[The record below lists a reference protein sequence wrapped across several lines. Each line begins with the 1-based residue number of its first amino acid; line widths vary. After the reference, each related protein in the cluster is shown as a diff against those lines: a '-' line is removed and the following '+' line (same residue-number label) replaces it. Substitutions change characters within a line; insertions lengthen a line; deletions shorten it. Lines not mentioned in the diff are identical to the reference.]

1 MPAGF
6 LMMLANVAHAVAEAE
21 PPVEQHPIGLAVF
34 ALLFVGATFTEK
46 IFGWHGM
53 GEYFVDS
60 VTKNDVN
67 SVAAVTLFVAV
78 LVLIAGFLS
87 DVAYALLDPRVRV

>member
-1 MPAGF
+1 MARATTSLPTP
-6 LMMLANVAHAVAEAE
+6 LS
-21 PPVEQHPIGLAVF
+21 PVMSTV
-34 ALLFVGATFTEK
+34 LFVGATFTEK

-67 SVAAVTLFVAV
+67 SVAAVTLFVAI
-78 LVLIAGFLS
+78 LVLIAGFLA